1 MTFLPI
7 VEREL
12 RVRARLKST
21 YRFRLWAA
29 IGAIAVVGLLL
40 MMVQTL
46 AAAGRFGAMV
56 FHVLAWLAFSYC
68 LMDGARN
75 TADCLSEEKRA
86 GTLGLLFLT
95 DLRPYDVVLGKL
107 MATSLN
113 SFYGLLAIFPPLA
126 IPLVIGGVTVG
137 EFWRLVLALINTLF
151 FSLATGLAVSSASRD
166 ERRAWTGTV
175 ALVLGIS
182 LGPALIALHPR
193 WASSFVAS
201 LSPLNGFLNVFD
213 SAFSVTPDRYW
224 GSIWSVQM
232 LSWGLLVAAMVVL
245 PRAWQDRPL
254 SEGVPWWR
262 RLAAAPEQAPRNR
275 ADDFAGRSLLLDG
288 NPTVWLVAHGRGH
301 QTFLWT
307 LVGVAGVVAV
317 AAWVLTAGAMAMATV
332 IFGAMFLVHLT
343 MAVWVA
349 SEACHLFAG
358 ARDSGTMELLLSTPL
373 SPHHIVEGHMLGLR
387 RLFYRP
393 VAALLIVEGL
403 LLAAQVFVMGTG
415 GDPWVACAAV
425 AVGVGL
431 CLTGA
436 TLDLVAVARYGMWQ
450 GLANQKPARA
460 LTKTVMRVVVLPLA
474 FALICTWGLS
484 LPLIWPLKNLVV
496 INHAR
501 EQMRRQFRGLLT
513 ERHGWA
519 EEAELV
525 GQPSRRAR
533 ASQLP
538 PALRR

>member
-40 MMVQTL
+40 MLVETM
-46 AAAGRFGAMV
+46 AAAGRYGAMV
-56 FHVLAWLAFSYC
+56 FHVLAWLSFLYC
-68 LMDGARN
+68 LLDGARN
-75 TADCLSEEKRA
+75 TADCLSEEKRS

-126 IPLVIGGVTVG
+126 IPLVIGGVTAG

-175 ALVLGIS
+175 ALVLGFA
-182 LGPALIALHPR
+182 LGPACIALHPM
-193 WASSFVAS
+193 WASSFAAS

-213 SAFSVTPDRYW
+213 GAFAVAPDRYW
-224 GSIWSVQM
+224 RSMGSVQM
-232 LSWGLLVAAMVVL
+232 LSWGLLAAAMLVL

-254 SEGVPWWR
+254 IESVPWWR
-262 RLAAAPEQAPRNR
+262 RVAGSPENAPSDQS
-275 ADDFAGRSLLLDG
+275 DGVAGRSLMLDG
-288 NPTVWLVAHGRGH
+288 NPMVWLVARGRGR
-301 QTFLWT
+301 QPFLWT
-307 LVGVAGVVAV
+307 LVGVAGGV
-317 AAWVLTAGAMAMATV
+317 AAAAWMLTAGAMAMAAA
-332 IFGAMFLVHLT
+332 IFGAMVLVHLT

-358 ARDSGTMELLLSTPL
+358 ARDSGAMELLLCTPL
-373 SPHHIVEGHMLGLR
+373 SPHHIVEGHILGLR

-393 VAALLIVEGL
+393 VAV
-403 LLAAQVFVMGTG
+403 LLAIEGMILAGQVFVMGVGKTPVVG
-415 GDPWVACAAV
+415 CAAV
-425 AVGVGL
+425 AAIIGL
-431 CLTGA
+431 CLLGA
-436 TLDLVAVARYGMWQ
+436 VLDLAAVARYGMWQ
-450 GLANQKPARA
+450 GLANRKPAKA
-460 LTKTVMRVVVLPLA
+460 LTKTVVHVLVLPL
-474 FALICTWGLS
+474 GLS
-484 LPLIWPLKNLVV
+484 LLCGFILPIVWPLKNLVL

-501 EQMRRQFRGLLT
+501 EQMRRQFRSLLT
-513 ERHGWA
+513 DRYGWA
-519 EEAELV
+519 DEAELI
-525 GQPSRRAR
+525 GQPSKRAR

-538 PALRR
+538 PVWHR

>member
-29 IGAIAVVGLLL
+29 VGAIAVVGLLL
-40 MMVQTL
+40 MMVETM
-46 AAAGRFGAMV
+46 AAAGKFGGMV
-56 FHVLAWLAFSYC
+56 FQVLAWLSFSYC
-68 LMDGARN
+68 LLDGARN
-75 TADCLSEEKRA
+75 TADCLSEEKRS

-151 FSLATGLAVSSASRD
+151 FSLATGFAVSAGSHD

-175 ALVLGIS
+175 VLVLGFT
-182 LGPALIALHPR
+182 LGPALLALHPA
-193 WASSFVAS
+193 WASSFAAA

-213 SAFSVTPDRYW
+213 SAYSVTPDRYW
-224 GSIWSVQM
+224 RSIWSVQLISLSFLATAM
-232 LSWGLLVAAMVVL
+232 LVL
-245 PRAWQDRPL
+245 PRSWQDRPL
-254 SEGVPWWR
+254 VANGSGWR
-262 RLAAAPEQAPRNR
+262 RAAGTREPES
-275 ADDFAGRSLLLDG
+275 ADDFAGRSLMLDG
-288 NPTVWLVAHGRGH
+288 NPMVWLVARGRGR

-307 LVGVAGVVAV
+307 LVGVAAAV
-317 AAWVLTAGAMAMATV
+317 AAAAWALTAGAVPMATA
-332 IFGAMFLVHLT
+332 IFAAMFLVHLT

-358 ARDSGTMELLLSTPL
+358 ARESGMMELLLCTPL
-373 SPHHIVEGHMLGLR
+373 SPHHIVEGHILGLR

-393 VAALLIVEGL
+393 VAALLAIEAL
-403 LLAAQVFVMGTG
+403 LLAAQVFVMGAG
-415 GDPWVACAAV
+415 GTSLIGCAAV
-425 AVGVGL
+425 AVAVGL
-431 CLTGA
+431 CLAA
-436 TLDLVAVARYGMWQ
+436 TVLDLIAVARYGLWQ
-450 GLANQKPARA
+450 GLANRKPAKA
-460 LTKTVMRVVVLPLA
+460 LTKTVVRVLVLPLA
-474 FALICTWGLS
+474 VSFFCM
-484 LPLIWPLKNLVV
+484 PLLWPVKNLVL
-496 INHAR
+496 ISYAC
-501 EQMRRQFRGLLT
+501 EQMRRQFRSLLT
-513 ERHGWA
+513 ERYGWA
-519 EEAELV
+519 DEAELV
-525 GQPSRRAR
+525 GQPSKRVR

-538 PALRR
+538 PVLRR

>member
-29 IGAIAVVGLLL
+29 VGAIAVVGLLL
-40 MMVQTL
+40 MMAETL
-46 AAAGRFGAMV
+46 AAAGKYGAMV
-56 FHVLAWLAFSYC
+56 FHVLAWLSFSYC
-68 LMDGARN
+68 LLDGARN
-75 TADCLSEEKRA
+75 TADCLSEEKRS

-151 FSLATGLAVSSASRD
+151 FSLATGLAVSSGSRD

-175 ALVLGIS
+175 ALVLGCT
-182 LGPALIALHPR
+182 LAPALLALHPA
-193 WASSFVAS
+193 WASSFVAA

-213 SAFSVTPDRYW
+213 GAYSVTPDRYW
-224 GSIWSVQM
+224 RSIWNVQL
-232 LSWGLLVAAMVVL
+232 LSWGFLAAAMMVL

-254 SEGVPWWR
+254 AANGSWWR
-262 RLAAAPEQAPRNR
+262 RLAGTGEPER
-275 ADDFAGRSLLLDG
+275 ADDFAGRSLMLDG
-288 NPTVWLVAHGRGH
+288 NPMVWLVARGRGR

-307 LVGVAGVVAV
+307 LVGVAGVVAA
-317 AAWVLTAGAMAMATV
+317 AAWALTAGAVPMATA

-358 ARDSGTMELLLSTPL
+358 ARESGTMELLLCTPL

-393 VAALLIVEGL
+393 VAALLAIEGL
-403 LLAAQVFVMGTG
+403 LLAAQVFVLGASG
-415 GDPWVACAAV
+415 ASLFVCAALTL
-425 AVGVGL
+425 GVGL
-431 CLTGA
+431 CLA
-436 TLDLVAVARYGMWQ
+436 AAVLDLVAVARYGLWQ
-450 GLANQKPARA
+450 GLANRKPAKA
-460 LTKTVMRVVVLPLA
+460 LTKTVLRVLVLPLA
-474 FALICTWGLS
+474 FVLICTLGFS
-484 LPLIWPLKNLVV
+484 LPLIWPLKNLVL
-496 INHAR
+496 INYAR
-501 EQMRRQFRGLLT
+501 EQMRRQFRSLLT
-513 ERHGWA
+513 ERYGWA
-519 EEAELV
+519 DEAELV
-525 GQPSRRAR
+525 GQPSKRAR

-538 PALRR
+538 PVLRR

>member
-40 MMVQTL
+40 MMAETL
-46 AAAGRFGAMV
+46 AAAGKYGGMV
-56 FHVLAWLAFSYC
+56 FHVLAWLSFSYC
-68 LMDGARN
+68 LLDGARN
-75 TADCLSEEKRA
+75 TADCLSEEKRS

-137 EFWRLVLALINTLF
+137 EFWRLVLALVNTLF
-151 FSLATGLAVSSASRD
+151 LSLATGLAVSSASRD

-175 ALVLGIS
+175 ALVLGFT
-182 LGPALIALHPR
+182 LGPALLALHPA
-193 WASSFVAS
+193 WASSFAS
-201 LSPLNGFLNVFD
+201 ALSPLNGFLNVFD
-213 SAFSVTPDRYW
+213 GAYSVTPDRYW
-224 GSIWSVQM
+224 RSIWSVQL
-232 LSWGLLVAAMVVL
+232 LSWGFLAAAMLVL

-254 SEGVPWWR
+254 AENGSWWR
-262 RLAAAPEQAPRNR
+262 RLAGTGEAER
-275 ADDFAGRSLLLDG
+275 ADDFAGRSLMLDG
-288 NPTVWLVAHGRGH
+288 NPMVWLVARGRGR

-307 LVGVAGVVAV
+307 LVGVAGVVAA
-317 AAWVLTAGAMAMATV
+317 AAWALTAGAVPMATA

-358 ARDSGTMELLLSTPL
+358 ARESGTMELLLCTPL
-373 SPHHIVEGHMLGLR
+373 SPNHIVEGHMLGLQ

-393 VAALLIVEGL
+393 VAVLLAIEGL
-403 LLAAQVFVMGTG
+403 LLAAQVFVMGAG
-415 GDPWVACAAV
+415 GKPMIGCAALTV
-425 AVGVGL
+425 AVGL
-431 CLTGA
+431 CLGA
-436 TLDLVAVARYGMWQ
+436 AVLDLVAVARYGLWQ
-450 GLANQKPARA
+450 GLANRKPAKA
-460 LTKTVMRVVVLPLA
+460 LTKTVLRVLVLPLA
-474 FALICTWGLS
+474 FVLICTVGLS
-484 LPLIWPLKNLVV
+484 LPLIWPLKNLVL
-496 INHAR
+496 INYAR
-501 EQMRRQFRGLLT
+501 EQMRRQFRSLLT
-513 ERHGWA
+513 ERFGWA

-525 GQPSRRAR
+525 GQPSKRVR

-538 PALRR
+538 PVLRR

>member
-29 IGAIAVVGLLL
+29 VGAIAVVGLLL
-40 MMVQTL
+40 MMVETM
-46 AAAGRFGAMV
+46 AAAGKFGGMV
-56 FHVLAWLAFSYC
+56 FQALAWLSFSYC

-75 TADCLSEEKRA
+75 TADCLSEEKRS

-126 IPLVIGGVTVG
+126 IPLVIGGVTAG
-137 EFWRLVLALINTLF
+137 EFWRLVLALVNTLF

-175 ALVLGIS
+175 GLVLAFT
-182 LGPALIALHPR
+182 LGPALLALHPA
-193 WASSFVAS
+193 WPSSFAAA

-213 SAFSVTPDRYW
+213 GAYSVTPDRYW
-224 GSIWSVQM
+224 RSIWTVQ
-232 LSWGLLVAAMVVL
+232 LLGWGFLAAAVLVL

-254 SEGVPWWR
+254 AARDTSR
-262 RLAAAPEQAPRNR
+262 RVAGTGEPES
-275 ADDFAGRSLLLDG
+275 ADDFAGRSLMLDG
-288 NPTVWLVAHGRGH
+288 NPMVWLVARGRGR

-307 LVGVAGVVAV
+307 LVGVAGAV
-317 AAWVLTAGAMAMATV
+317 AAAAWALTAGAVAMATA

-358 ARDSGTMELLLSTPL
+358 ARESGTMELLLCTPL
-373 SPHHIVEGHMLGLR
+373 SPHHIIEGHMLGLR

-393 VAALLIVEGL
+393 VAVLLAIEGW
-403 LLAAQVFVMGTG
+403 LLAAQVFVMGAG
-415 GDPWVACAAV
+415 GMPLIGCAATVV
-425 AVGVGL
+425 AVGL
-431 CLTGA
+431 CLGA
-436 TLDLVAVARYGMWQ
+436 AVLDLVAVARYGLWQ
-450 GLANQKPARA
+450 GLANHKPAKA
-460 LTKTVMRVVVLPLA
+460 LTRTVLRVLVLPLA
-474 FALICTWGLS
+474 FLLFCTAGLL
-484 LPLIWPLKNLVV
+484 LPLIWPLKNLVL
-496 INHAR
+496 INYAR
-501 EQMRRQFRGLLT
+501 EQMRRQFRSLLT
-513 ERHGWA
+513 ERYGWA
-519 EEAELV
+519 DEAELV
-525 GQPSRRAR
+525 GQPSKRVR

-538 PALRR
+538 PVLRR

>member
-40 MMVQTL
+40 MMVETM
-46 AAAGRFGAMV
+46 AAAGKFGEMV
-56 FHVLAWLAFSYC
+56 FHVLAWLSFSYC
-68 LMDGARN
+68 LLDGARN
-75 TADCLSEEKRA
+75 TADCLSEEKRS

-151 FSLATGLAVSSASRD
+151 FSLATGLAVSAGSRD

-175 ALVLGIS
+175 VLVLGFT
-182 LGPALIALHPR
+182 LGPALLALHPA
-193 WASSFVAS
+193 WASSFAVA
-201 LSPLNGFLNVFD
+201 LSPLSGFWNVFD
-213 SAFSVTPDRYW
+213 GAYSVTPDRYW
-224 GSIWSVQM
+224 RSIWSVQ
-232 LSWGLLVAAMVVL
+232 LISWGFLATATLVL

-254 SEGVPWWR
+254 ATNGSWWH
-262 RLAAAPEQAPRNR
+262 RLGRNQET
-275 ADDFAGRSLLLDG
+275 ATAEDFAGRSRMLDG
-288 NPTVWLVAHGRGH
+288 NPMVWLVARGRGRR
-301 QTFLWT
+301 TFLWT
-307 LVGVAGVVAV
+307 LVGAAGAVAV
-317 AAWVLTAGAMAMATV
+317 AAWALTAGAMVMATV

-358 ARDSGTMELLLSTPL
+358 ARESGTMELLLCTPL

-393 VAALLIVEGL
+393 LAALLAIEAL
-403 LLAAQVFVMGTG
+403 LLAAQVLVMRAGETH
-415 GDPWVACAAV
+415 WIACAVVGV
-425 AVGVGL
+425 AVGL
-431 CLTGA
+431 CLGA
-436 TLDLVAVARYGMWQ
+436 AVLDLVAVARYGLWQ
-450 GLANQKPARA
+450 GLANRKPAKA
-460 LTKTVMRVVVLPLA
+460 LTKTVLRVLVLPLA
-474 FALICTWGLS
+474 FLLICTGGLL
-484 LPLIWPLKNLVV
+484 LPLIWPLKNLVL
-496 INHAR
+496 INYAR
-501 EQMRRQFRGLLT
+501 EQMRRQFRSLLT
-513 ERHGWA
+513 ERYGWA

-525 GQPSRRAR
+525 GQPSKRVRAN
-533 ASQLP
+533 QLP
-538 PALRR
+538 PVLRR

>member
-21 YRFRLWAA
+21 YHFRLWAA
-29 IGAIAVVGLLL
+29 VGAIAVVGLLL
-40 MMVQTL
+40 LMAETM
-46 AAAGRFGAMV
+46 AAAGKYGAMV
-56 FHVLAWLAFSYC
+56 FHVLAWLSFSYC
-68 LMDGARN
+68 LLDGARN
-75 TADCLSEEKRA
+75 TADCLSEEKRS

-151 FSLATGLAVSSASRD
+151 FSLATGLAVSSGSRD
-166 ERRAWTGTV
+166 ERRAWGSTV
-175 ALVLGIS
+175 ALVLGFT
-182 LGPALIALHPR
+182 LGPALLALHPA
-193 WASSFVAS
+193 WAASFAAA

-213 SAFSVTPDRYW
+213 GAYSATPDRYW
-224 GSIWSVQM
+224 RSIWSVQL
-232 LSWGLLVAAMVVL
+232 LSWGLLAAAMLVL

-254 SEGVPWWR
+254 AANGSWR
-262 RLAAAPEQAPRNR
+262 RRLGETREADT
-275 ADDFAGRSLLLDG
+275 ADDFAGRSLMLDG
-288 NPTVWLVAHGRGH
+288 NPMVWLVARGRGR

-307 LVGVAGVVAV
+307 LVGVASAV
-317 AAWVLTAGAMAMATV
+317 AAAAWALTAGAAAMATA

-343 MAVWVA
+343 MSVWVA

-358 ARDSGTMELLLSTPL
+358 ARESGTMELLLCTPL

-393 VAALLIVEGL
+393 VAVMLAIEGL
-403 LLAAQVFVMGTG
+403 LLAAQVFVMGAG
-415 GDPWVACAAV
+415 GTSLFACAALAV
-425 AVGVGL
+425 AVGL
-431 CLTGA
+431 CLGGA
-436 TLDLVAVARYGMWQ
+436 VLDLVAVARYGLWQ
-450 GLANQKPARA
+450 GLANRKPAKA
-460 LTKTVMRVVVLPLA
+460 LTKTVLRVLVLPLA
-474 FALICTWGLS
+474 FLLVCTVGML
-484 LPLIWPLKNLVV
+484 LPLIWPLKNLVL
-496 INHAR
+496 INYAR
-501 EQMRRQFRGLLT
+501 EQMRRQFRSLLT
-513 ERHGWA
+513 ERYGWA
-519 EEAELV
+519 DETELV
-525 GQPSRRAR
+525 GQPSKRAR

-538 PALRR
+538 PVLRR

>member
-29 IGAIAVVGLLL
+29 VGAIAVVGLLL

-46 AAAGRFGAMV
+46 AAAGKFGGMV
-56 FHVLAWLAFSYC
+56 FHVLAWLSFSYC
-68 LMDGARN
+68 LLDGARN
-75 TADCLSEEKRA
+75 TADCLSEEKRS

-126 IPLVIGGVTVG
+126 IPLVLGGVTVG

-151 FSLATGLAVSSASRD
+151 FSLAAGLMVSSASRD
-166 ERRAWTGTV
+166 ERRAWTGTIV
-175 ALVLGIS
+175 LVLALT
-182 LGPALIALHPR
+182 LGPALLALHPAS
-193 WASSFVAS
+193 ASSLPAA

-213 SAFSVTPDRYW
+213 DTYSATPDRYW
-224 GSIWSVQM
+224 RSIWSVQ
-232 LSWGLLVAAMVVL
+232 LISWGFLASAMVVL

-254 SEGVPWWR
+254 AENISWWR
-262 RLAAAPEQAPRNR
+262 RLSGTEQTEQP
-275 ADDFAGRSLLLDG
+275 DDFAGRSRMLDG
-288 NPTVWLVAHGRGH
+288 NPIVWLVARGRGR

-307 LVGVAGVVAV
+307 LVGVAGAVAV
-317 AAWVLTAGAMAMATV
+317 AAWASTSGAVAMATG
-332 IFGAMFLVHLT
+332 IFGVMFLVHLT

-358 ARDSGTMELLLSTPL
+358 ARESGTMELLLCTPL

-393 VAALLIVEGL
+393 VAALLAIEGL
-403 LLAAQVFVMGTG
+403 LLAAQVFVMGARG
-415 GDPWVACAAV
+415 KSLLECAAV
-425 AVGVGL
+425 TVVVGL
-431 CLTGA
+431 CLA
-436 TLDLVAVARYGMWQ
+436 AAVLDLVAVARYGLWQ
-450 GLANQKPARA
+450 GLANRKPARA
-460 LTKTVMRVVVLPLA
+460 LTKTVMRVLVLPVA
-474 FALICTWGLS
+474 FVLICTAGVL
-484 LPLIWPLKNLVV
+484 LPLIWPLKNLVL
-496 INHAR
+496 INYAR
-501 EQMRRQFRGLLT
+501 EQTRRQFRSLLT
-513 ERHGWA
+513 ERYGWA

-525 GQPSRRAR
+525 GQPSKHVRAN
-533 ASQLP
+533 QLP
-538 PALRR
+538 PVLRR

>member
-29 IGAIAVVGLLL
+29 VGAIAVVGLLL
-40 MMVQTL
+40 LMAETM
-46 AAAGRFGAMV
+46 AAAGKYGAMV
-56 FHVLAWLAFSYC
+56 FQVLAWLSFSYC
-68 LMDGARN
+68 LLDGARN
-75 TADCLSEEKRA
+75 TADCLSEEKRS

-151 FSLATGLAVSSASRD
+151 FSLATGLAMSSASRD

-175 ALVLGIS
+175 ALVLAFT
-182 LGPALIALHPR
+182 LGPALLALHPA
-193 WASSFVAS
+193 WSSSFAAS

-213 SAFSVTPDRYW
+213 GAYSVTPDRYW
-224 GSIWSVQM
+224 RCIWSVQL
-232 LSWGLLVAAMVVL
+232 LSWGWLAVAMLVL

-254 SEGVPWWR
+254 AGNGSRWR
-262 RLAAAPEQAPRNR
+262 RFGGTRETSN
-275 ADDFAGRSLLLDG
+275 ADDFAGRSLMLDG
-288 NPTVWLVAHGRGH
+288 NPMVWLVARGRGR

-307 LVGVAGVVAV
+307 LVSVAGAV
-317 AAWVLTAGAMAMATV
+317 AAAAWASTAGAVAMATA
-332 IFGAMFLVHLT
+332 IFGAMFMVHLT

-358 ARDSGTMELLLSTPL
+358 ARESGTMELLLCTPL

-393 VAALLIVEGL
+393 VSVLLAIEGL
-403 LLAAQVFVMGTG
+403 LLAAQVSVMGAG
-415 GDPWVACAAV
+415 GMPLIGCAAV
-425 AVGVGL
+425 AVVVGL
-431 CLTGA
+431 CLA
-436 TLDLVAVARYGMWQ
+436 AAVLDLVAVARYGLWQ
-450 GLANQKPARA
+450 GLANRKPAKA
-460 LTKTVMRVVVLPLA
+460 LTKTVVRVLVLPLV
-474 FALICTWGLS
+474 FLLICTGGLL
-484 LPLIWPLKNLVV
+484 LPLIWPLKNLVL
-496 INHAR
+496 INYAR
-501 EQMRRQFRGLLT
+501 EQMRRQFRSLLT
-513 ERHGWA
+513 ERYGWTD
-519 EEAELV
+519 ETELV
-525 GQPSRRAR
+525 GQPSKRVRG
-533 ASQLP
+533 SQLP
-538 PALRR
+538 PVLPR